1 MFEDAIRTI
10 VREELRPIREALAT
24 LKAPAAEVEM
34 MTAAEAAKLARRSP
48 ETIRAWVR
56 AGKLKRYGANGR
68 LLVRRDELLKLL
80 ASEPERMTEPELDA
94 IANRLVGG
102 H

>member
-10 VREELRPIREALAT
+10 VREELRPLREALET
-24 LKAPAAEVEM
+24 LKTPSGAAEL
-34 MTAAEAAKLARRSP
+34 MTAAEAAELARRSP

-56 AGKLKRYGANGR
+56 SGKLKRYGANGR
-68 LLVRRDELLKLL
+68 LLVRRDEMFKLL
-80 ASEPERMTEPELDA
+80 QSETERMTEDELDA
-94 IANRLVGG
+94 LANRVVGG